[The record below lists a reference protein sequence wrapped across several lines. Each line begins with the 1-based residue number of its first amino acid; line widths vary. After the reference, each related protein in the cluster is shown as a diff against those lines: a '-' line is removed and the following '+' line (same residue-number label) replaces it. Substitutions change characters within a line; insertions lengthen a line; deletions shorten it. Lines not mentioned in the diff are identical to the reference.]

1 MSDFVIFCFNSKE
14 SINYYYY
21 YYLQVSIIKVE
32 FQFQNNGT
40 IEQRTMDNGKI
51 LKILKCG

>member
-40 IEQRTMDNGKI
+40 IEQRTMEKF
-51 LKILKCG
+51 